1 MSNLENMHQKALA
14 LYEEKKL
21 QEALS
26 IYEQIIQLNPA
37 DEVALSC
44 VRLF

>member
-21 QEALS
+21 DEALK
-26 IYEQIIQLNPA
+26 IYEEIWKTKP
-37 DEVALSC
+37 
-44 VRLF
+44 